1 MSKATT
7 LHQLELHALKSANYT
22 DKKIAELGESVIAA
36 IEELPGGVRFDE
48 AQTLTDEQKAQARA
62 NVGAVDESELQNSV
76 DEALAEAKES
86 GAFDGPKGD
95 TGPQGPIGPTGPT
108 GPTGPQGDTPF
119 IGENGN
125 WWIGTVDTGVT
136 ARGTVLTVTDDGN
149 GNVTIGG
156 L

>member
-7 LHQLELHALKSANYT
+7 LQQLELQALKSANYT
-22 DKKIAELGESVIAA
+22 DKKIAELGESVINV
-36 IEELPGGVRFDE
+36 IEELPEGVRFDE

-76 DEALAEAKES
+76 DNALAKAKES
-86 GAFDGPKGD
+86 GVFDGPKGD
-95 TGPQGPIGPTGPT
+95 TGLQGPAGPTGPV
-108 GPTGPQGDTPF
+108 GPTGPQGETPF
-119 IGENGN
+119 IGQNGN
-125 WWIGTVDTGVT
+125 WWIGTIDTGVT
-136 ARGTVLTVTDDGN
+136 AQGTILTVTDDGN